1 VWNAGS
7 SSTNDKK
14 KGDNQSSRTDERMSH
29 LHDHQILIDLSG
41 DGAEEGGEFVLSWG
55 DFTMS
60 GMR

>member
-1 VWNAGS
+1 MQVAAIRRSGREKS
-7 SSTNDKK
+7 L
-14 KGDNQSSRTDERMSH
+14 RTDERMSH
-29 LHDHQILIDLSG
+29 LHNHQILIDLSG